1 MTTGINAHYG
11 VCMQRET
18 DTLAILFADIAKSTH
33 LYEKLGNTVAQ
44 DLISTCLA
52 LFEKITNYF
61 EGSVIKT
68 IGDEIMCTFPTTQ
81 NAVEAAIEM
90 HESIEEMPLPDNVD
104 ITPPNIYVG
113 IQYGNI
119 IKEDGDVFGDAV
131 NVAARMVALANQRQI
146 ITTKEA
152 VDQLSQELQN
162 SANCIDKTIVKGKSG
177 EMSIFEIVWEQHDV
191 TVMMDDAIDSP
202 ALRCRME
209 LTLGNAIIEMDESRP
224 SATLGRQLHNDI
236 VVKDKGVS
244 RSHARIEY
252 NRGKFILIDQ
262 STNGTFVLLQGKKKV
277 HLRRD
282 ETALLG
288 NGIISLG
295 KEISGDSDMHIK
307 YNIKM

>member
-1 MTTGINAHYG
+1 MP
-11 VCMQRET
+11 RET

-44 DLISTCLA
+44 GLISTCLG

-68 IGDEIMCTFPTTQ
+68 IGDEIMCTFPTAQ
-81 NAVEAAIEM
+81 KAVEADVEM
-90 HESIEEMPLPDNVD
+90 NESLEDMPLPESVT
-104 ITPPNIYVG
+104 IAAPNIYVG
-113 IQYGNI
+113 IQYGNV

-152 VDQLSQELQN
+152 VDQLDPDLQDA
-162 SANCIDKTIVKGKSG
+162 SNCIDKTIVKGKSG

-209 LTLGNAIIEMDESRP
+209 LTCGNTSLEMDESHP

-262 STNGTFVLLQGKKKV
+262 STNGTFVLLQGKKRV

-282 ETALLG
+282 ETTLLG

-295 KEISGDSDMHIK
+295 KEIEGDSDLYIK

>member
-1 MTTGINAHYG
+1 MP
-11 VCMQRET
+11 RET

-44 DLISTCLA
+44 DLIATCLS
-52 LFEKITNYF
+52 LFEKVTHYF
-61 EGSVIKT
+61 DGSVIKT
-68 IGDEIMCTFPTTQ
+68 IGDEIMCTFPTAQ

-90 HESIEEMPLPDNVD
+90 NESLEDMPMPEGV
-104 ITPPNIYVG
+104 TSAPPNIYVG
-113 IQYGNI
+113 IQYGNV

-146 ITTKEA
+146 ITTKETIDEL
-152 VDQLSQELQN
+152 DQDLKN

-191 TVMMDDAIDSP
+191 TVMMDDAVDSP

-209 LTLGNAIIEMDESRP
+209 LTIGNTFLEMDESRP

-282 ETALLG
+282 ETTLLG
-288 NGIISLG
+288 HGVISLG
-295 KEISGDSDMHIK
+295 KEIEGEADTHIK
-307 YNIKM
+307 YFIKM

>member
-1 MTTGINAHYG
+1 MP
-11 VCMQRET
+11 RET

-33 LYEKLGNTVAQ
+33 LYEKLGNTIAQ
-44 DLISTCLA
+44 DLIATCLA

-68 IGDEIMCTFPTTQ
+68 IGDEIMCTFPTAQ
-81 NAVEAAIEM
+81 KAVEAAIEM
-90 HESIEEMPLPDNVD
+90 NESIEDMPLPDNVN

-113 IQYGNI
+113 IQYGNVV
-119 IKEDGDVFGDAV
+119 KEDGDVFGDAV

-152 VDQLSQELQN
+152 LDELSQELKD

-209 LTLGNAIIEMDESRP
+209 LTMGTTSLEMDESRP

-244 RSHARIEY
+244 RTHARIEY
-252 NRGKFILIDQ
+252 NRGKFVLIDQ
-262 STNGTFVLLQGKKKV
+262 STNGTFVLLQGKKRV

-295 KEISGDSDMHIK
+295 KEIEGDSDLYIK

>member
-1 MTTGINAHYG
+1 MP
-11 VCMQRET
+11 RET

-44 DLISTCLA
+44 ELISTCLG
-52 LFEKITNYF
+52 LFEKITDYF
-61 EGSVIKT
+61 DGAVIKT
-68 IGDEIMCTFPTTQ
+68 IGDEIMCTFPTAQ
-81 NAVEAAIEM
+81 NAVEAAVEM
-90 HESIEEMPLPDNVD
+90 NESLEDLPLPESVP
-104 ITPPNIYVG
+104 IPPPNIYVG
-113 IQYGNI
+113 IQYGNV

-146 ITTKEA
+146 ITTKET
-152 VDQLSQELQN
+152 VEQLDQDLQD

-191 TVMMDDAIDSP
+191 TIMMDDAIDSP

-209 LTLGNAIIEMDESRP
+209 LTCGNTVMEMDESHPR
-224 SATLGRQLHNDI
+224 ATLGRQLHNDI

-262 STNGTFVLLQGKKKV
+262 STNGTFVLLQGKKKSTPAP
-277 HLRRD
+277 R
-282 ETALLG
+282 
-288 NGIISLG
+288 
-295 KEISGDSDMHIK
+295 
-307 YNIKM
+307 

>member
-1 MTTGINAHYG
+1 MP
-11 VCMQRET
+11 RET

-44 DLISTCLA
+44 DLITGCLS
-52 LFEKITNYF
+52 LFEKVTNYF

-68 IGDEIMCTFPTTQ
+68 IGDEIMCTFPTAQ

-90 HESIEEMPLPDNVD
+90 NESLDDMPLPEN
-104 ITPPNIYVG
+104 ITTAPPNVYVG
-113 IQYGNI
+113 IQYGKV

-131 NVAARMVALANQRQI
+131 NVAARMVAQAKPRQI
-146 ITTKEA
+146 ITTKVT
-152 VDQLSQELQN
+152 VDELDEDLRN
-162 SANCIDKTIVKGKSG
+162 SASCIDKTIVKGKSG
-177 EMSIFEIVWEQHDV
+177 EMRIFEIVWEQHDV
-191 TVMMDDAIDSP
+191 TVMMDDAADSP

-209 LTLGNAIIEMDESRP
+209 LSVGTTVLEMDETRP

-262 STNGTFVLLQGKKKV
+262 STNGTFVLLQGKKKI
-277 HLRRD
+277 HLRRE

-295 KEISGDSDMHIK
+295 KEIEGDADTYIK
-307 YNIKM
+307 YVIKM

>member
-1 MTTGINAHYG
+1 MP
-11 VCMQRET
+11 RET

-44 DLISTCLA
+44 DLIATCLT

-68 IGDEIMCTFPTTQ
+68 IGDEIMCTFPTAQ
-81 NAVEAAIEM
+81 NAVEAAVEM
-90 HESIEEMPLPDNVD
+90 NESLEDMPMPESV
-104 ITPPNIYVG
+104 TTAPPNIYVG
-113 IQYGNI
+113 IQYGNV

-131 NVAARMVALANQRQI
+131 NVAARMVAQAKQRQI
-146 ITTKEA
+146 ITTKET
-152 VDQLSQELQN
+152 VDELDEDLQN
-162 SANCIDKTIVKGKSG
+162 SASCIDKTIVKGKSG

-209 LTLGNAIIEMDESRP
+209 LSVGSTVLEMDESRP
-224 SATLGRQLHNDI
+224 SATLGRQLHNDV

-288 NGIISLG
+288 HGVISLG
-295 KEISGDSDMHIK
+295 KEIEGEADTHIK
-307 YNIKM
+307 YVIKM

>member
-1 MTTGINAHYG
+1 MP
-11 VCMQRET
+11 RET

-44 DLISTCLA
+44 ELISTCLS
-52 LFEKITNYF
+52 LFEKVTDYF
-61 EGSVIKT
+61 DGSVIKT
-68 IGDEIMCTFPTTQ
+68 IGDEIMCTFPTAQ
-81 NAVEAAIEM
+81 SAVEAAIEM
-90 HESIEEMPLPDNVD
+90 NESLEDMPLPDSV
-104 ITPPNIYVG
+104 TVPAPNIYVG
-113 IQYGNI
+113 IQYGNV

-146 ITTKEA
+146 ITTKDT
-152 VDQLSQELQN
+152 VDVLDQDLQDA
-162 SANCIDKTIVKGKSG
+162 ANCIDKTIVKGKSG
-177 EMSIFEIVWEQHDV
+177 EMSIYEIVWEQHDV
-191 TVMMDDAIDSP
+191 TIMMDDAIDSP

-209 LTLGNAIIEMDESRP
+209 LTCGNTVLEMDESRP
-224 SATLGRQLHNDI
+224 SATIGRQLHNDI

-262 STNGTFVLLQGKKKV
+262 STNGTFVLLQGKKRV

-282 ETALLG
+282 ETTLLG

-295 KEISGDSDMHIK
+295 KEIEGDSDLYIK

>member
-1 MTTGINAHYG
+1 MS
-11 VCMQRET
+11 REK

-33 LYEKLGNTVAQ
+33 LYEKLGNTIAQ
-44 DLISTCLA
+44 DLISSCLG
-52 LFEKITNYF
+52 LFEKITGYF
-61 EGSVIKT
+61 DGSVIKT
-68 IGDEIMCTFPTTQ
+68 IGDEIMCTFPTAQ
-81 NAVEAAIEM
+81 SAVEAAIEM
-90 HESIEEMPLPDNVD
+90 NESIESMPLPENVN

-113 IQYGNI
+113 IQYGNV
-119 IKEDGDVFGDAV
+119 IKESGDVFGDAV

-146 ITTKEA
+146 ITTRET
-152 VDQLSQELQN
+152 VNELDQELKDA
-162 SANCIDKTIVKGKSG
+162 SNCIDKTIVKGKSG

-209 LTLGNAIIEMDESRP
+209 VSQGGTTIEMDESKP

-262 STNGTFVLLQGKKKV
+262 STNGTFVLLQGKKRV

-282 ETALLG
+282 ETTLLG
-288 NGIISLG
+288 DGIISLG
-295 KEISGDSDMHIK
+295 KEITGDSDLYIK

>member
-1 MTTGINAHYG
+1 MP
-11 VCMQRET
+11 RET

-44 DLISTCLA
+44 DLIATCLG

-68 IGDEIMCTFPTTQ
+68 IGDEIMCTFPTAQ

-90 HESIEEMPLPDNVD
+90 NESIEDMPMPDGVNIV
-104 ITPPNIYVG
+104 PPNIYVG
-113 IQYGNI
+113 IQYGKVI
-119 IKEDGDVFGDAV
+119 REDGDVFGDAV

-146 ITTKEA
+146 ITTKET
-152 VDQLSQELQN
+152 VDELSPELI
-162 SANCIDKTIVKGKSG
+162 SASNCIDKTIVKGKSG

-209 LTLGNAIIEMDESRP
+209 VSVGGTMIEMDESRP

-262 STNGTFVLLQGKKKV
+262 STNGTYVLLQGKKGPP
-277 HLRRD
+277 
-282 ETALLG
+282 A
-288 NGIISLG
+288 
-295 KEISGDSDMHIK
+295 SG
-307 YNIKM
+307 

>member
-1 MTTGINAHYG
+1 MP
-11 VCMQRET
+11 RET

-33 LYEKLGNTVAQ
+33 LYEKLGNTAAQ
-44 DLISTCLA
+44 ELISTCLA

-68 IGDEIMCTFPTTQ
+68 IGDEIMCTFPTAQ

-90 HESIEEMPLPDNVD
+90 NESLEDMPLPEN
-104 ITPPNIYVG
+104 ITTAPPNIYVG
-113 IQYGNI
+113 IQYGKV

-131 NVAARMVALANQRQI
+131 NVAARMVAQAKQRQI
-146 ITTKEA
+146 ITTRDTVEA
-152 VDQLSQELQN
+152 LDPELKTAA
-162 SANCIDKTIVKGKSG
+162 SCIDKTIVKGKSG

-209 LTLGNAIIEMDESRP
+209 LSLGSTFLEMDESRP

-295 KEISGDSDMHIK
+295 KEIVGDADTHIK
-307 YNIKM
+307 YVIKM